1 MRIGVDGNG
10 DFLGA
15 GVFLA
20 AEGRLRGVNRL
31 ARRNAGR
38 RRRLAGDRRVHN
50 LSVIAARRAGERG
63 RRGRA
68 VLGPRPGRRLAVS
81 MLADNR
87 LAGQRIAFFIHKIRF
102 GLRAADALVLK
113 RRAGNLKVFA
123 ERNGRFGILF
133 HTDDQILPLNGDF
146 CIQMNAA
153 VTESRVVRMVRVA
166 DGRKVLRA
174 GNRRDLGIGAGDGHR
189 TLCAEDRI
197 AVRRFG
203 LDGAAADGHAAV
215 TEQRRV
221 VGLDVHLA
229 ALNRNRIGVKADAA
243 RMLDVGLVALDE
255 QVAVHIQSV
264 VFGFLRRARRG
275 GQNGVLNRDAA
286 IEAVNRLRIPGR
298 DVDVHR
304 RVAHRDSRGDII
316 LLHLVINFVREYTDL
331 IARDVHRHAVKRDV
345 PGRKQGGIPALGR
358 QCQRTRAG
366 NLQVAAANINGVRR
380 IDRDVERGAL
390 LQHDVQR
397 RQVLICA
404 DTDDPGLR
412 RNRVRA
418 LDNEGEFLRRFKRN
432 KIRQRDVLD
441 RQRLVFHIQRDFA
454 VADRRFAGVQPGA
467 VQIHEVSPRRER
479 CRRQQAEHH
488 DDCQQHGSH
497 FLHTH
502 RFFSFSV
509 LFSHGRFAA
518 SFLGCHSTIK
528 VGKYQAFITK
538 KKKTMN
544 IKAQYKNAGTISWR
558 GRTASLQKKHAKAR
572 RQICRRAL

>member
-1 MRIGVDGNG
+1 MRIGVDGDFRARLSDLAAVLADLVARVALLGAGGILGVLQLGLAVRIGVDGDG

-20 AEGRLRGVNRL
+20 AEGRLRGVNHL
-31 ARRNAGR
+31 ACRNAGG

-50 LSVIAARRAGERG
+50 GGVIAARRAGERG

-316 LLHLVINFVREYTDL
+316 LLHLVINFVTEYTDL
-331 IARDVHRHAVKRDV
+331 IARDVHRHAVKCDV
-345 PGRKQGGIPALGR
+345 PGRRQGGIPTRGR
-358 QCQRTRAG
+358 QRQRSRAG
-366 NLQVAAANINGVRR
+366 NLQVAAANINGVRH
-380 IDRDVERGAL
+380 IGCDVERGAL

-397 RQVLICA
+397 RQVYIGA
-404 DTDDPGLR
+404 DADAPGLW
-412 RNRVRA
+412 RNRVRS
-418 LDNEGEFLRRFKRN
+418 LDNEGEFLRRLKRN

-441 RQRLVFHIQRDFA
+441 RQRFVFHIQRDFA
-454 VADRRFAGVQPGA
+454 VADRRFAGVQPSV

-479 CRRQQAEHH
+479 CRRQQAERH
-488 DDCQQHGSH
+488 DDCQQNGSQFLCTHVLLLILILH
-497 FLHTH
+497 FC
-502 RFFSFSV
+502 
-509 LFSHGRFAA
+509 AA
-518 SFLGCHSTIK
+518 DLPRLSSDVILP
-528 VGKYQAFITK
+528 
-538 KKKTMN
+538 
-544 IKAQYKNAGTISWR
+544 
-558 GRTASLQKKHAKAR
+558 
-572 RQICRRAL
+572 